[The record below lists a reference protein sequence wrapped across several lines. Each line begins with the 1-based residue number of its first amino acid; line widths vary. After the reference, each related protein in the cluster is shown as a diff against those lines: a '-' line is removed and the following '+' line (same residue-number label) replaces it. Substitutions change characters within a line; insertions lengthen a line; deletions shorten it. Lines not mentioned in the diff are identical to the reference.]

1 LDERELDDYLNQ
13 EKNSSEDLKE
23 NDNGKDVD
31 KSRSE
36 FSALD
41 GRDLDMGVLTESSY
55 RECTINSL

>member
-1 LDERELDDYLNQ
+1 MIILIRK
-13 EKNSSEDLKE
+13 KNSSEDLKE